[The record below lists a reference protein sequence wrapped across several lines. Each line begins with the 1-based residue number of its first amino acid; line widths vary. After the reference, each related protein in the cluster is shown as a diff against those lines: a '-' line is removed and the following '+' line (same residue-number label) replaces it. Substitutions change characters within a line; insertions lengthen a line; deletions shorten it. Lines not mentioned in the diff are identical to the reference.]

1 MISYQYCIICH
12 QILYIL
18 SQYGPL
24 VPGWTA
30 SVHCCDLLT
39 LLLQI
44 IWWLARNWEQ
54 IWHSDIPFLKWQ
66 LFTNE
71 TKYFKEFENV
81 EWWILLL
88 SSLLVVRT
96 RVSEE
101 SHGFHCLPFRSDL
114 FQARIL
120 VVTVLAYL
128 YFLCVVLCLPFLFLL
143 DFFSVLLFTALRLRI
158 VLLLSSNC
166 SVPQVYR
173 KSRISDRGSPLDGW
187 FSGCNTD
194 RLAVTIFGNV
204 FGECHDPCMQIYLY
218 CRFRHCSRYK
228 KLNFS
233 SLPKS
238 PYFQWESNNVE
249 PITHL
254 FPHFDIVFI

>member
-1 MISYQYCIICH
+1 M
-12 QILYIL
+12 
-18 SQYGPL
+18 
-24 VPGWTA
+24 
-30 SVHCCDLLT
+30 
-39 LLLQI
+39 
-44 IWWLARNWEQ
+44 
-54 IWHSDIPFLKWQ
+54 
-66 LFTNE
+66 
-71 TKYFKEFENV
+71 
-81 EWWILLL
+81 

-101 SHGFHCLPFRSDL
+101 SHGLHCLPFRSDL
-114 FQARIL
+114 FQSRIL
-120 VVTVLAYL
+120 VVTVLVYL

-143 DFFSVLLFTALRLRI
+143 AFFSFGHCIVCPPIYGFGLSLCFLQIVQSHRSITSHEFRI
-158 VLLLSSNC
+158 GE
-166 SVPQVYR
+166 P
-173 KSRISDRGSPLDGW
+173 SRWG

-204 FGECHDPCMQIYLY
+204 FGEYHDPCMQIYLY